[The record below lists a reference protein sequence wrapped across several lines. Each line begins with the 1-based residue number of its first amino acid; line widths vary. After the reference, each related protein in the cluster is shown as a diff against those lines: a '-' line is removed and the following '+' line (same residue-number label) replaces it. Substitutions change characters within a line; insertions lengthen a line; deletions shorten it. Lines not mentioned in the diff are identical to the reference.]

1 MAIQASTRADQDK
14 PKLIGEAAKRPEVNS
29 PSPATRRLPRQGIT
43 TWLQCTPADSDVR
56 RDVPAA
62 KHCNSFLLPLVP
74 LPLRL

>member
-43 TWLQCTPADSDVR
+43 TWLQCTR
-56 RDVPAA
+56 RTATYDGT
-62 KHCNSFLLPLVP
+62 CQLPSTVTLFYFP
-74 LPLRL
+74 LCPSP